1 MENLIYQDQTSICK
15 EQSDSERKYSLNS
28 YDAIDGSESQ
38 TEFQKRM
45 EENKSLILP
54 NNNVSKTCQNSE
66 LIFHEDIGFIESQ
79 VQNDF
84 STQLSKSTNK
94 IRNLMSFAG
103 LLVLFGMLIALIT
116 SLRCKLGCKL
126 HC

>member
-1 MENLIYQDQTSICK
+1 
-15 EQSDSERKYSLNS
+15 
-28 YDAIDGSESQ
+28 
-38 TEFQKRM
+38 M
-45 EENKSLILP
+45 EENKSL
-54 NNNVSKTCQNSE
+54 NNNVSKTCPNSE

-84 STQLSKSTNK
+84 SIQELSKSTNK

-116 SLRCKLGCKL
+116 FLRWQIYIAK
-126 HC
+126 

>member
-1 MENLIYQDQTSICK
+1 MENLIYQDQSSTCK
-15 EQSDSERKYSLNS
+15 EHSNSERKYSLNS
-28 YDAIDGSESQ
+28 YDAINGSKSQ

-45 EENKSLILP
+45 EEENKSLMLL

-79 VQNDF
+79 VQNDC
-84 STQLSKSTNK
+84 SKQPSKSTNK

-116 SLRCKLGCKL
+116 FLRWQIYVAK
-126 HC
+126 

>member
-1 MENLIYQDQTSICK
+1 MENLIYQDQSSTCK
-15 EQSDSERKYSLNS
+15 EHSNSQRKYSLDS
-28 YDAIDGSESQ
+28 YDAINGSKSQ

-45 EENKSLILP
+45 EENKSLMLL
-54 NNNVSKTCQNSE
+54 NNNVSKTCQSSE

-79 VQNDF
+79 VQNDC
-84 STQLSKSTNK
+84 STQASKSTNK

-116 SLRCKLGCKL
+116 FLRWQIYVAK
-126 HC
+126 

>member
-1 MENLIYQDQTSICK
+1 MENLINQDQTSTCK
-15 EQSDSERKYSLNS
+15 EHSDSERKYSLNS
-28 YDAIDGSESQ
+28 YDAINGSKSQ

-45 EENKSLILP
+45 EEENQSLILL
-54 NNNVSKTCQNSE
+54 NNNVSKTCPNSE
-66 LIFHEDIGFIESQ
+66 SIFHEDIGFIESQ

-84 STQLSKSTNK
+84 STQPSKSTNK

-116 SLRCKLGCKL
+116 FLRWQIYIAK
-126 HC
+126 

>member
-45 EENKSLILP
+45 EENKSLMLL
-54 NNNVSKTCQNSE
+54 NNNVSETCQNSE

>member
-1 MENLIYQDQTSICK
+1 MENLIYQDQTSTCK
-15 EQSDSERKYSLNS
+15 DHGNSERKYSLNS
-28 YDAIDGSESQ
+28 YDAINGSKSQ

-45 EENKSLILP
+45 EEENKSLMLL

-84 STQLSKSTNK
+84 PTQELSKSTNK

-116 SLRCKLGCKL
+116 FLRWQIYVAK
-126 HC
+126 

>member
-1 MENLIYQDQTSICK
+1 MENLINQDQTSTCK
-15 EQSDSERKYSLNS
+15 EHSDSERKYSLNS
-28 YDAIDGSESQ
+28 YDAIDGSKSQ

-45 EENKSLILP
+45 EENKSLMLL

-79 VQNDF
+79 VQNNF
-84 STQLSKSTNK
+84 STQVSKSTNK
-94 IRNLMSFAG
+94 IRNLISFAG

-116 SLRCKLGCKL
+116 FLRWQIYIAK
-126 HC
+126 

>member
-1 MENLIYQDQTSICK
+1 MENLIYQDQTSTCK
-15 EQSDSERKYSLNS
+15 EHIISESKYSLNS
-28 YDAIDGSESQ
+28 YDAINGSKSQ

-45 EENKSLILP
+45 EEENRSMMLL
-54 NNNVSKTCQNSE
+54 NNNFSKTCQNSE

-84 STQLSKSTNK
+84 STQVSKSTNK

-116 SLRCKLGCKL
+116 FLRWQIYVAK
-126 HC
+126 

>member
-15 EQSDSERKYSLNS
+15 EHSNSERKYSLNS
-28 YDAIDGSESQ
+28 YDAINGSKSQ

-45 EENKSLILP
+45 EEENKRLMLL

-79 VQNDF
+79 VQDDF
-84 STQLSKSTNK
+84 STQVSKSTNK

-116 SLRCKLGCKL
+116 FLRWQIYVAK
-126 HC
+126 